1 MKLDV
6 GGPCDY
12 DVTKKEFQMCKVWV
26 FQNLTS
32 QHKIYIYSMSA
43 RRNVSMVRDP
53 IRVRTFEPVGE
64 MSAKRLSSKIS
75 N

>member
-32 QHKIYIYSMSA
+32 QHKIYRYSMSA
-43 RRNVSMVRDP
+43 RSNVSMVGTRP
-53 IRVRTFEPVGE
+53 HSRSNVRTGRWNERETAF
-64 MSAKRLSSKIS
+64 K
-75 N
+75 